1 MSLPGRFLSIGGQ
14 RVFYHRHRD
23 HHVSGGKSKPVVLLH
38 GFAVSHWCF
47 RHIIPGLA
55 EGSDVIAIDLPGSG
69 ESDRPSPAEY
79 RYDAPAYMETV
90 LGVLDALGLERA
102 SLLGHSMGGGVALYT
117 AARRPER
124 VDRVIAIDPLC
135 YPYRLPLEGRALLVP
150 VIGPAIFQAF
160 FSRPVVRNYMRRQV
174 YRDPTLATEEWVD
187 YLWERLNRPGGIAAV
202 HASLQFC
209 HDPGVIARTVRAIRS
224 PTLILWGDEDK
235 VFPASFGSRLQTD
248 IAGSELHV
256 LRECGH
262 APPEEKP
269 AEVVKL
275 VSAFLAAAERTRRP
289 AVVSVPP

>member
-14 RVFYHRHRD
+14 RVFYHRTGHGR
-23 HHVSGGKSKPVVLLH
+23 PVVLLH

-55 EGSDVIAIDLPGSG
+55 ESNDVIAIDLPGSG
-69 ESDRPSPAEY
+69 ESDRPPPAEY

-90 LGVLDALGLERA
+90 LGVLDALGLESA
-102 SLLGHSMGGGVALYT
+102 SLVGHSMGGGVALYT

-124 VDRVIAIDPLC
+124 VDRLVAIDPLC

-150 VIGPAIFQAF
+150 VVGPAIFHAF

-174 YRDPTLATEEWVD
+174 YRDPALATEEWVD
-187 YLWERLNRPGGIAAV
+187 YLWERLNRPGGIPAV

-224 PTLILWGDEDK
+224 PTLIVWGDEDK
-235 VFPASFGSRLQTD
+235 VFPAAFGARLQSD
-248 IAGSELHV
+248 IAGAELHV
-256 LRECGH
+256 VRECGH

-269 AEVVKL
+269 AEVVKV
-275 VSAFLAAAERTRRP
+275 VSEFLGAAERTRRP
-289 AVVSVPP
+289 AVVAVPP